1 MCHFCE
7 KIGTRK
13 VCGLAN
19 RGKNENFV
27 FKKRSTSVVCL
38 NYCVLSLIFHCLR
51 FNCMLIMKLSSS

>member
-19 RGKNENFV
+19 RGKNENFL
-27 FKKRSTSVVCL
+27 FKKRIL
-38 NYCVLSLIFHCLR
+38 VLFV
-51 FNCMLIMKLSSS
+51 